1 MSKIYIGSAKT
12 GDAGVEA
19 AMSGTSVMV
28 TSLVST
34 GSVFPTGGTSYNM

>member
-1 MSKIYIGSAKT
+1 MSKIYIGSAKR

-19 AMSGTSVMV
+19 AMSGSIVMF

-34 GSVFPTGGTSYNM
+34 GSVRPAGGTSYNM